1 MQYAVANGTVTCARP
16 DATFT
21 TRPREAR
28 SAGSAAAVIRHG
40 PSMFTSNT
48 VVARSSGGS
57 PALCANPTPALLT
70 STSRPP
76 PRRSIASAT
85 ARSTESGSV
94 TSHAMRSPDALM
106 SSPTTSAPRSRSC
119 AAAAAP
125 MPLAAP
131 VMITRESAIYP
142 GEARVEPVGH
152 VVHDLLALGL
162 VQDLVEEAV
171 VALERFV
178 LRAGPFGHH
187 LAAGYRHEPVR
198 GAVHDEKRQPE
209 TRDRLREPLD
219 RLGELRDGA
228 RRQLAV
234 VVERVVVVV
243 GHHLRVAA
251 HGRRVDR
258 DYA

>member
-1 MQYAVANGTVTCARP
+1 
-16 DATFT
+16 
-21 TRPREAR
+21 
-28 SAGSAAAVIRHG
+28 
-40 PSMFTSNT
+40 
-48 VVARSSGGS
+48 
-57 PALCANPTPALLT
+57 
-70 STSRPP
+70 
-76 PRRSIASAT
+76 
-85 ARSTESGSV
+85 
-94 TSHAMRSPDALM
+94 M
-106 SSPTTSAPRSRSC
+106 SSPTTFAPRSRSC

-131 VMITRESAIYP
+131 VMITRAAIRWLVP
-142 GEARVEPVGH
+142 RPRARGRGISHLAGEAGVEPVGH

-162 VQDLVEEAV
+162 VEDLVEETV
-171 VALERFV
+171 VALERLV
-178 LRAGPFGHH
+178 LRAGPLGHH
-187 LAAGYRHEPVR
+187 LAAGYRREPVR

-219 RLGELRDGA
+219 RLGELRDRA
-228 RRQLAV
+228 RRKLAV